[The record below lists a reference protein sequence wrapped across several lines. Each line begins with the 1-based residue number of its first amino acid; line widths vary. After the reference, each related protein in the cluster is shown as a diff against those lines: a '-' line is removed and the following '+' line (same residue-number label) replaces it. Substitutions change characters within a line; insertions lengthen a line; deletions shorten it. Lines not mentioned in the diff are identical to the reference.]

1 MTDTDSGFKV
11 SDRRLFT
18 EDGQFRDEETNPS
31 NNPEASTGPP
41 SSLQDSPDHSAE
53 PELPM
58 DFKTLVFS
66 FSTSAMMQLGILPN
80 PTTGKTER
88 DLNGAKQTI
97 DFLGI
102 LSEKT
107 RGNLDSEEA
116 QLLEAS
122 LHDLKMSYLRATNKI
137 TL

>member
-1 MTDTDSGFKV
+1 MNDTDSGFKV

-18 EDGQFRDEETNPS
+18 EDGELRDEDMKPAK
-31 NNPEASTGPP
+31 NPEASTAPP
-41 SSLQDSPDHSAE
+41 SSLLDSPDHPAE

-80 PTTGKTER
+80 PATGKTEQ
-88 DLNGAKQTI
+88 DLDGAKQTI
-97 DFLGI
+97 DILGI

-107 RGNLDSEEA
+107 RGNLGSEEA